1 MTDPD
6 RTESEH
12 TNAKPEPEPV
22 LIGGARDVRGTLVDP
37 GGTACV
43 VACPPHPQMG
53 GTRTD
58 RRLTGVCDVLA
69 AEGIASLRFDYG
81 EFDEGRG
88 EFTDTLNAIAWA
100 TERYERVGVYG
111 FSFGGTLALIAADE
125 TAVACVCAL
134 APAARIADR
143 LDAVEAVQRIDRPTR
158 IVYGERDT
166 TADWKPVVDRA
177 AEAGHTVLGMS
188 ADHFFVGQTE
198 QIAERVAVF
207 FQNEL

>member
-1 MTDPD
+1 MTGPD

-12 TNAKPEPEPV
+12 TNAKPESEPV
-22 LIGGARDVRGTLVDP
+22 LIGDVRDVRGTFVDP
-37 GGTACV
+37 GGTGCV

-53 GTRTD
+53 GSRSD
-58 RRLTGVCDVLA
+58 RRLTAVCDALA
-69 AEGIASLRFDYG
+69 TGGIASLRFDYG

-111 FSFGGTLALIAADE
+111 FSFGGTLAFVAASE

-134 APAARIADR
+134 APTARIAEG
-143 LDAVEAVQRIDRPTR
+143 LDAVEAVKRIDRPAR

-166 TADWKPVVDRA
+166 TADWEPVVDRA
-177 AEAGHTVLGMS
+177 TEAGHTVLGMS

-198 QIAERVAVF
+198 EVAERVAAF